1 MTNQK
6 KNPGTCTR
14 DDCDSGIVPNPDW
27 PGELTICSD
36 CDPYYEPP
44 TGD

>member
-1 MTNQK
+1 MA
-6 KNPGTCTR
+6 CAR
-14 DDCDSGIVPNPDW
+14 DDCDDGIIPNPDW
-27 PGELTICSD
+27 PGELTICTD